1 MSLSDKQNEA
11 IDLLIIGNMTKIQ
24 IADSIKVAEKTIY
37 NWLNNNEEFR
47 ESLQKRTDIFNSTK
61 IIDAKNKLATHLDM
75 AIANIVEMAED
86 KTNPKRFECNKYL
99 VDRSLGAVTTKV
111 EQSISENKDDN
122 KNVGNMAD
130 MLSKLPKDTSIEED

>member
-24 IADSIKVAEKTIY
+24 IADSVNVAEKTIY

-47 ESLQKRTDIFNSTK
+47 ETLQKRTDIFNSTK

-86 KTNPKRFECNKYL
+86 KNNPKRFECAKYI
-99 VDRSLGAVTTKV
+99 VDRNLGAVTTKV
-111 EQSISENKDDN
+111 EQSISDNKDDN
-122 KNVGNMAD
+122 KIVGNMAD
-130 MLSKLPKDTSIEED
+130 MLNKLPKQTSIEEE